1 MLRRKPGRE
10 EQARKLNFSSLVMK
24 KGETSI
30 LQQRQRSKNNHYV
43 GNYKYLNKLSEI
55 LSGQE

>member
-30 LQQRQRSKNNHYV
+30 L
-43 GNYKYLNKLSEI
+43 
-55 LSGQE
+55 